1 MNAINRQKF
10 LAELAKLLTFMY
22 EEDRRYA
29 LDMYERMFDIAEGN
43 EQWLIQNLMSPTRQ
57 AVIIARSYD
66 AKERK
71 LSVSAEWKEAED
83 EDQSGETP
91 PFVLAINKIFDD
103 LFPDDEG
110 SEEPD
115 NNQVSFFDQDET
127 SKKETK
133 KHRMPKAAVL
143 LNQTQEFESVTAEAA
158 EEIDLESILRE
169 EAQEDFW
176 TGQTDTNSDIESEP
190 DPRVQ
195 IVDRAEIYES
205 AEDEPAGTGEAL
217 PAAGTDSEPPSRSG
231 PESVEQQDTPHPK
244 TEASVEEQL
253 KATQQI
259 GERPKKRRSI
269 EELLGFRKEKK
280 RSEEPE
286 STGSKPASAS
296 EQAATESHPDLAK
309 QKQKADADPVGT
321 DESPRNL
328 PDQNEQADAPVKA
341 MVKAVP
347 LEISDPEPKEEQDPE
362 KTTPEKPTELPSA
375 EENSV
380 AAESKPASESKAPEE
395 SKPAAESK
403 PPEESKPAAESKPAE
418 ENKPAA
424 ESKPAEENKPAA
436 ESKPAEEN
444 KPAAESKP
452 AEENKPDAE
461 SKSPEESKSAAHIL
475 QKPDAE
481 TKAGFFS
488 PPKDEPVIR
497 KPEPKKKEE
506 KAVPVKRV
514 PNVPAMILFF
524 IIAIPSVPVMVG
536 ILAILVALCVSLS
549 FGMIALGSILVI
561 SAFSGFAVLADILLL
576 LGAAIIALALGLLL
590 LWLALWLIAE
600 VMAGL
605 IRSIGSLYR
614 EWCYKEV
621 PAE

>member
-1 MNAINRQKF
+1 
-10 LAELAKLLTFMY
+10 MY

-115 NNQVSFFDQDET
+115 NNQVSFFDQDGT
-127 SKKETK
+127 NKKETK

-143 LNQTQEFESVTAEAA
+143 LNQTHEFESVTAKAA
-158 EEIDLESILRE
+158 EKIDLESILRE

-176 TGQTDTNSDIESEP
+176 TGQTDTNSNIESEP

-205 AEDEPAGTGEAL
+205 AEDEPAVATGEAS
-217 PAAGTDSEPPSRSG
+217 PAAGTGSEPTSHSE
-231 PESVEQQDTPHPK
+231 PEAVEQQDTPHPK

-253 KATQQI
+253 KVTQQT

-362 KTTPEKPTELPSA
+362 KTIPEKPTELPSA

-380 AAESKPASESKAPEE
+380 AAESKPA
-395 SKPAAESK
+395 
-403 PPEESKPAAESKPAE
+403 
-418 ENKPAA
+418 
-424 ESKPAEENKPAA
+424 
-436 ESKPAEEN
+436 
-444 KPAAESKP
+444 
-452 AEENKPDAE
+452 AE

-481 TKAGFFS
+481 TKAPFFS

-506 KAVPVKRV
+506 KAVPAKRV

-524 IIAIPSVPVMVG
+524 IIAIPSVPVMVA

-621 PAE
+621 PAA

>member
-71 LSVSAEWKEAED
+71 LSVSAEWREEE
-83 EDQSGETP
+83 EDQNGETP

-110 SEEPD
+110 AEEPD
-115 NNQVSFFDQDET
+115 GNQVSFFDQDEADR
-127 SKKETK
+127 KETK

-143 LNQTQEFESVTAEAA
+143 LNRTQEFESVTAAA
-158 EEIDLESILRE
+158 VEEMDLDSILKE
-169 EAQEDFW
+169 DDQEDFW
-176 TGQTDTNSDIESEP
+176 TDRTDSDTDSDAEAEP

-195 IVDRAEIYES
+195 IVDRAEYYDP
-205 AEDEPAGTGEAL
+205 AEDRPDDGAAEA
-217 PAAGTDSEPPSRSG
+217 PPETETDAEAPPQSK
-231 PESVEQQDTPHPK
+231 P
-244 TEASVEEQL
+244 EASEQHDSPQPETGAGAEEQAKDTL
-253 KATQQI
+253 QS

-280 RSEEPE
+280 SNAESESAASEPSE
-286 STGSKPASAS
+286 AL
-296 EQAATESHPDLAK
+296 EQAATVTAQTEAAEPAE
-309 QKQKADADPVGT
+309 KAGEEKTAPT
-321 DESPRNL
+321 AAEEKPRNL
-328 PDQNEQADAPVKA
+328 PDRNESADAPAKNT
-341 MVKAVP
+341 VKAVP
-347 LEISDPEPKEEQDPE
+347 LEISGITPKEEQTPE
-362 KTTPEKPTELPSA
+362 KTAQEKSA
-375 EENSV
+375 EVPPENNNVSEHKD
-380 AAESKPASESKAPEE
+380 AADFDRRAAKSRSSEE
-395 SKPAAESK
+395 SKPAVEGKTEAHAS
-403 PPEESKPAAESKPAE
+403 PG
-418 ENKPAA
+418 
-424 ESKPAEENKPAA
+424 
-436 ESKPAEEN
+436 
-444 KPAAESKP
+444 
-452 AEENKPDAE
+452 PDAE
-461 SKSPEESKSAAHIL
+461 SKAPIFTL
-475 QKPDAE
+475 PD
-481 TKAGFFS
+481 
-488 PPKDEPVIR
+488 DEPVIR
-497 KPEPKKKEE
+497 KPEPKKREE
-506 KAVPVKRV
+506 KTVPVKRV

-524 IIAIPSVPVMVG
+524 IIAIPSVPVMIA

-561 SAFSGFAVLADILLL
+561 SAFSGFAVLADIMLL

-590 LWLALWLIAE
+590 LWIGIWLIAE

-621 PAE
+621 PAA

>member
-71 LSVSAEWKEAED
+71 LSVSAEWREEE
-83 EDQSGETP
+83 EDQNGETP

-110 SEEPD
+110 AEEPD
-115 NNQVSFFDQDET
+115 GNQVSFFDQDEADR
-127 SKKETK
+127 KETK

-143 LNQTQEFESVTAEAA
+143 LNRTQEFESVTAAA
-158 EEIDLESILRE
+158 VEEMDLDSILKE
-169 EAQEDFW
+169 DDQEDFW
-176 TGQTDTNSDIESEP
+176 TDRTDSDTDSDAEAEP

-195 IVDRAEIYES
+195 IVDRAEYYDP
-205 AEDEPAGTGEAL
+205 AEDRPDDGAAEA
-217 PAAGTDSEPPSRSG
+217 PPETETDAEAPPQSK
-231 PESVEQQDTPHPK
+231 P
-244 TEASVEEQL
+244 EASEQHDSPQPETGAGAEEQTKDTL
-253 KATQQI
+253 QS

-280 RSEEPE
+280 PSAESE
-286 STGSKPASAS
+286 SAAS
-296 EQAATESHPDLAK
+296 EPSETLKQAATVTAQTEAAEPAE
-309 QKQKADADPVGT
+309 KAGEEKTAPT
-321 DESPRNL
+321 AAEEKPRNL
-328 PDQNEQADAPVKA
+328 PDRNESADAPAKNT
-341 MVKAVP
+341 VKAVP
-347 LEISDPEPKEEQDPE
+347 LEISDIPPKEEQPPE
-362 KTTPEKPTELPSA
+362 KTAQEKSA
-375 EENSV
+375 EVPPENNNVSEHKD
-380 AAESKPASESKAPEE
+380 AADFDRRAAKSRSSEE
-395 SKPAAESK
+395 SKPAVEGKTEAHAS
-403 PPEESKPAAESKPAE
+403 PG
-418 ENKPAA
+418 
-424 ESKPAEENKPAA
+424 
-436 ESKPAEEN
+436 
-444 KPAAESKP
+444 
-452 AEENKPDAE
+452 PDAE
-461 SKSPEESKSAAHIL
+461 SKAPIFTL
-475 QKPDAE
+475 PD
-481 TKAGFFS
+481 
-488 PPKDEPVIR
+488 DEPVIR
-497 KPEPKKKEE
+497 KPEPKKREE
-506 KAVPVKRV
+506 KTVPVKRV

-524 IIAIPSVPVMVG
+524 IIAIPSVPVMIA

-561 SAFSGFAVLADILLL
+561 SAFSGFAVLADIMLL

-590 LWLALWLIAE
+590 LWIGIWLIAE

-621 PAE
+621 PAA

>member
-1 MNAINRQKF
+1 
-10 LAELAKLLTFMY
+10 MY

-71 LSVSAEWKEAED
+71 LSVSAEWREEE
-83 EDQSGETP
+83 EDQNGETP

-115 NNQVSFFDQDET
+115 GNQVSFFDQDEAD
-127 SKKETK
+127 KKETK

-143 LNQTQEFESVTAEAA
+143 LNQTQEFESVTAETV
-158 EEIDLESILRE
+158 EKMDLDSILE
-169 EAQEDFW
+169 EGQEDFW
-176 TGQTDTNSDIESEP
+176 TDRTDSDTDSDAEAEP

-195 IVDRAEIYES
+195 IVDRAEFYDPKEDHPDDGA
-205 AEDEPAGTGEAL
+205 AEAPPETETDAEA
-217 PAAGTDSEPPSRSG
+217 PPQSK
-231 PESVEQQDTPHPK
+231 P
-244 TEASVEEQL
+244 EASEQHDSPQPETGAGAEEQAKDTL
-253 KATQQI
+253 QS

-280 RSEEPE
+280 PSAESESAASEPSE
-286 STGSKPASAS
+286 AL
-296 EQAATESHPDLAK
+296 EQAATATAQTEAAEPAEKAGEEKTAPTAVEEKPRNQPDRNES
-309 QKQKADADPVGT
+309 ADAAAKNT
-321 DESPRNL
+321 
-328 PDQNEQADAPVKA
+328 
-341 MVKAVP
+341 VKAVP
-347 LEISDPEPKEEQDPE
+347 LEISGITPKEEQTPE
-362 KTTPEKPTELPSA
+362 KTAQEQSA
-375 EENSV
+375 EVPPAEKNNAAEYKA
-380 AAESKPASESKAPEE
+380 AAESDRGAAKTGFAEESKATKE
-395 SKPAAESK
+395 SRSASGFPQH
-403 PPEESKPAAESKPAE
+403 
-418 ENKPAA
+418 
-424 ESKPAEENKPAA
+424 
-436 ESKPAEEN
+436 
-444 KPAAESKP
+444 
-452 AEENKPDAE
+452 PDADTKE
-461 SKSPEESKSAAHIL
+461 PIFTL
-475 QKPDAE
+475 PD
-481 TKAGFFS
+481 
-488 PPKDEPVIR
+488 DEPVIR
-497 KPEPKKKEE
+497 KPELQKRVE
-506 KAVPVKRV
+506 KTVPVKRV

-524 IIAIPSVPVMVG
+524 IIAIPSVPVMIA

-561 SAFSGFAVLADILLL
+561 SAFSGFAVLADIMLL

-590 LWLALWLIAE
+590 LWIGIWLIAE

-621 PAE
+621 PAA

>member
-29 LDMYERMFDIAEGN
+29 LDMYERMFNIAEGN

-71 LSVSAEWKEAED
+71 LSVSAEWREEE
-83 EDQSGETP
+83 EDQNGETP

-110 SEEPD
+110 AEEPD
-115 NNQVSFFDQDET
+115 GNQVSFFDQDEADR
-127 SKKETK
+127 KETK

-143 LNQTQEFESVTAEAA
+143 LNQTQEFESVTAAA
-158 EEIDLESILRE
+158 VEEMDLDSILKE
-169 EAQEDFW
+169 DDQEDFW
-176 TGQTDTNSDIESEP
+176 TDRTDSDTDSDAEAEP

-195 IVDRAEIYES
+195 IVDRAEYYDP
-205 AEDEPAGTGEAL
+205 AEDRPDDGAAEAPL
-217 PAAGTDSEPPSRSG
+217 ETETDAEAPPQSK
-231 PESVEQQDTPHPK
+231 P
-244 TEASVEEQL
+244 EASEQHDSPQPETGAGAEEQAKDTL
-253 KATQQI
+253 QS

-280 RSEEPE
+280 PSAESESAASEPSE
-286 STGSKPASAS
+286 AL
-296 EQAATESHPDLAK
+296 EQAATVTAQTEAAEPAEKAGEEKTAPTAVEEKPRNQPDRNES
-309 QKQKADADPVGT
+309 ADAAAKNT
-321 DESPRNL
+321 
-328 PDQNEQADAPVKA
+328 
-341 MVKAVP
+341 VKAVP
-347 LEISDPEPKEEQDPE
+347 LEISDITPKEEQTPE
-362 KTTPEKPTELPSA
+362 KTAQEQSA
-375 EENSV
+375 EVPLAEKNNAAESKV
-380 AAESKPASESKAPEE
+380 AAESDRGAAKTGSAEESKAAKE
-395 SKPAAESK
+395 SRSASGFPQH
-403 PPEESKPAAESKPAE
+403 
-418 ENKPAA
+418 
-424 ESKPAEENKPAA
+424 
-436 ESKPAEEN
+436 
-444 KPAAESKP
+444 
-452 AEENKPDAE
+452 PDADT
-461 SKSPEESKSAAHIL
+461 K
-475 QKPDAE
+475 KPIFTLPD
-481 TKAGFFS
+481 
-488 PPKDEPVIR
+488 DEPVIR
-497 KPEPKKKEE
+497 KPEPQKRVE
-506 KAVPVKRV
+506 KTVPVKRV

-524 IIAIPSVPVMVG
+524 IIAIPSVPVMIA

-561 SAFSGFAVLADILLL
+561 SAFSGFAVLADIMLL

-590 LWLALWLIAE
+590 LWIGIWLIAE

-621 PAE
+621 PAA

>member
-1 MNAINRQKF
+1 
-10 LAELAKLLTFMY
+10 MY

-71 LSVSAEWKEAED
+71 LSVSAEWREEE
-83 EDQSGETP
+83 EDQNGETP

-115 NNQVSFFDQDET
+115 GNQVSFFDQDEAD
-127 SKKETK
+127 KKETK

-143 LNQTQEFESVTAEAA
+143 LNQTQEFESVTAETV
-158 EEIDLESILRE
+158 EKMDLDSILE
-169 EAQEDFW
+169 EGQEDFW
-176 TGQTDTNSDIESEP
+176 TDRTDSDTDSDAEAEP

-195 IVDRAEIYES
+195 IVDRAEFYDPKEDHPDDGA
-205 AEDEPAGTGEAL
+205 AEAPPETETDAEA
-217 PAAGTDSEPPSRSG
+217 PPQSK
-231 PESVEQQDTPHPK
+231 P
-244 TEASVEEQL
+244 EASEQHDSPQPETGAGAEEQAKDTL
-253 KATQQI
+253 QS

-280 RSEEPE
+280 PSAESESAASEPSE
-286 STGSKPASAS
+286 AL
-296 EQAATESHPDLAK
+296 EQAATATAQTEAAEPAEKAGEEKTAPTAVEEKPRNQPDRNES
-309 QKQKADADPVGT
+309 ADAAAKNT
-321 DESPRNL
+321 
-328 PDQNEQADAPVKA
+328 
-341 MVKAVP
+341 VKAVP
-347 LEISDPEPKEEQDPE
+347 LEISGITPKEEQTPE
-362 KTTPEKPTELPSA
+362 KTAQEQSA
-375 EENSV
+375 EVPPAEKNNAAEYKA
-380 AAESKPASESKAPEE
+380 AAESDRGAAKTGFAEESKATKE
-395 SKPAAESK
+395 SRSASGFPQH
-403 PPEESKPAAESKPAE
+403 
-418 ENKPAA
+418 
-424 ESKPAEENKPAA
+424 
-436 ESKPAEEN
+436 
-444 KPAAESKP
+444 
-452 AEENKPDAE
+452 PDA
-461 SKSPEESKSAAHIL
+461 
-475 QKPDAE
+475 D
-481 TKAGFFS
+481 TKEPIFTLLD
-488 PPKDEPVIR
+488 DEPVIR
-497 KPEPKKKEE
+497 KPEPQKRVE
-506 KAVPVKRV
+506 KTVPVKRV

-524 IIAIPSVPVMVG
+524 IIAIPSVPVMIA

-561 SAFSGFAVLADILLL
+561 SAFSGFAVLADIMLL

-590 LWLALWLIAE
+590 LWIGIWLIAE

-621 PAE
+621 PAA